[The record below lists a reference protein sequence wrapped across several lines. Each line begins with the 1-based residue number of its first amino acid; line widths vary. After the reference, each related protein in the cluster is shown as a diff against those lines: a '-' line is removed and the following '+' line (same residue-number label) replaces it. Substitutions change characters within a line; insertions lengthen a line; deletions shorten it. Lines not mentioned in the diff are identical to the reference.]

1 MHHVGVFTV
10 DLCIMQV
17 YRTAGELVGQGGL
30 GVAALL
36 GPQAVSCALL
46 ELYGSRQ
53 SMKRPAEEGKS
64 HHTLHSKHRTER
76 KATPSDFIT

>member
-1 MHHVGVFTV
+1 MTHGVHFRLMCCVSVLTV

-17 YRTAGELVGQGGL
+17 YRTAGELVGRGGL

-36 GPQAVSCALL
+36 GPQAVPCTLL

-53 SMKRPAEEGKS
+53 STKRAAEEGKS
-64 HHTLHSKHRTER
+64 HHVSY
-76 KATPSDFIT
+76 